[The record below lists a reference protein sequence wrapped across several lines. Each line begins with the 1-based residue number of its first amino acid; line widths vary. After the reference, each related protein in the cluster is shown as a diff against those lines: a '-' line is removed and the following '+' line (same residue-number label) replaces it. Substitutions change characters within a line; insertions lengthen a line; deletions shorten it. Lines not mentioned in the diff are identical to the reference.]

1 MVKPTK
7 QDYFPSQVVS
17 DAEKRSYE
25 YGLKVAKAIE
35 HEWLGTKSGGDRL
48 KFNQNN
54 FHKLRLYARGEQSV
68 QKYKDELS
76 INGDLSYLN
85 LDWKPVPIIPKFV
98 DIVVNGIA
106 ERFYDIKAYAQDP
119 FSVKQRTDYMENIMF
134 DMDTQEVGNYAMQ
147 AFGINTFKTD
157 QSVLPET
164 TE

>member
-54 FHKLRLYARGEQSV
+54 FEQF
-68 QKYKDELS
+68 KDK
-76 INGDLSYLN
+76 IIYLIY
-85 LDWKPVPIIPKFV
+85 DQVP
-98 DIVVNGIA
+98 
-106 ERFYDIKAYAQDP
+106 
-119 FSVKQRTDYMENIMF
+119 ENIE
-134 DMDTQEVGNYAMQ
+134 D
-147 AFGINTFKTD
+147 INTKD
-157 QSVLPET
+157 
-164 TE
+164 TEKDKSRKLIMNAIFRENGQRNFI